1 MSLLSDVERARLED
15 LRALSRCN
23 PFTPARVEAERRVLG
38 AAFVAEAPVWTP
50 DLADPDNP
58 RAAPERANVS
68 RLRAFAAEMVEAL
81 RARLSAGQRATA
93 AERGLYA
100 DLVQYHLFSA
110 FESHLLDHVLSTDAE
125 GPAGPVAC
133 WPAFLAEHTRLAPGA
148 PELPEAPVLFAL
160 AYQLRRAFHAIF
172 RHLHGI
178 SAPAAALRADVWTSV
193 FTHDLARHARALT
206 ERLADVPTLVTG
218 PTGTGKELVAR
229 AIALSAHLPFDPR
242 TRRFAAAPEAL
253 FTPVALAALAPGV
266 VESELFGHARGAFTG
281 AVAARAGY
289 LEPCLPQGTVF
300 LDEIGELDAAVQVK
314 LLRVLESRVFQR
326 IGETRPRRFLGR
338 VVCATHRD
346 LAAEVQGG
354 RFRDDLYYR
363 LCADRVRTP
372 TLAERFAADERE
384 LPLLCAVI
392 ARRVVGPEE
401 APALAGQV
409 VEALRRHPGPAHTWP
424 GNIRE
429 LTQAVRSVLLRGE
442 YRPDLG
448 APDAS
453 GGPAMSLAADLQ
465 RGALDAETLL
475 DRYCALVYAATG
487 SYVETAA
494 RLGLDRRTVKAR
506 VGRGL
511 EKTPQN
517 TPATPII

>member
-1 MSLLSDVERARLED
+1 MQFLSDVERARLED

-23 PFTPARVEAERRVLG
+23 PFTSARMEAERRVLG
-38 AAFVAEAPVWTP
+38 PAFVAEVPVWTP

-58 RAAPERANVS
+58 RGAPERANVV
-68 RLRAFAAEMVEAL
+68 RLRSLAAEMVDSL
-81 RARLSAGQRATA
+81 RARLSSGHRATA

-100 DLVQYHLFSA
+100 DLVQYHLYSWV
-110 FESHLLDHVLSTDAE
+110 EPRLLDHVLTTGGE
-125 GPAGPVAC
+125 GPAGPVEC
-133 WPAFLAEHTRLAPGA
+133 WPAFEAEHARLAPGA
-148 PELPEAPVLFAL
+148 PDLPAAPALFAL
-160 AYQLRRAFHAIF
+160 AYQLRRTFHAIF

-206 ERLADVPTLVTG
+206 ERLTDVPTLITG

-242 TRRFAAAPEAL
+242 TRRFVAAPEAL

-281 AVAARAGY
+281 AVTARAGY
-289 LEPCLPQGTVF
+289 LEPCLLQGTVF

-346 LAAEVQGG
+346 LAGEVTAG
-354 RFRDDLYYR
+354 RFRADLYYR

-384 LPLLCAVI
+384 LPLLCAVV
-392 ARRVVGPEE
+392 ARRIVGPDE
-401 APALAGQV
+401 APALAKEAV
-409 VEALRRHPGPAHTWP
+409 AALRRHPGPAHPWP

-448 APDAS
+448 AGAAS
-453 GGPAMSLAADLQ
+453 AGAAMALAADLQ
-465 RGALDAETLL
+465 RGALCAEILL

-494 RLGLDRRTVKAR
+494 RLGLDRRTVRVRVAR
-506 VGRGL
+506 AAPRTSDSGAD
-511 EKTPQN
+511 
-517 TPATPII
+517 PA